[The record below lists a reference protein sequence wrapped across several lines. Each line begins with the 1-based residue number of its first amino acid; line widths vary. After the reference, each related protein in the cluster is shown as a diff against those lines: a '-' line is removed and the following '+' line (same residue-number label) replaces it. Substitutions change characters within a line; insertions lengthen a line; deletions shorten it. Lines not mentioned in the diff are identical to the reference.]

1 VLQVERRTLPGET
14 AELVEAR
21 SRLLRMILPTPLE
34 PAPAAL
40 AAYAGDDDLW
50 LKREDVHELGMF
62 KWRAALPVVRE
73 LAREGH
79 TTIVTSSTGNHG
91 AAVAWAC
98 REHGSRAIVFVPPGS
113 TESKLALLRSLD
125 ADVRV
130 EGEDFDA
137 AKHHAH
143 VWARSEGLPFFEDGA
158 EPLQY
163 EAYRAI
169 GDEILDQLDAPPAAV
184 VTPIGNGALA
194 GGVGAAL
201 ARSPATTRVGVVA
214 KDMPVMAESLDAE
227 RPVDVG
233 PGSTI
238 ADGLAV
244 RVAIPLAVSRLRET
258 VDLMLR
264 VSERE
269 IAAALVTCHEA
280 GVEVEPS
287 AAAALAAARTLD
299 TQGSV
304 VLVITGRNFD
314 PAILERARTDLDS
327 FPD

>member
-1 VLQVERRTLPGET
+1 MVE
-14 AELVEAR
+14 
-21 SRLLRMILPTPLE
+21 LPTPLE
-34 PAPAAL
+34 RAPAAL
-40 AAYAGDDDLW
+40 AAYAARDDLW
-50 LKREDVHELGMF
+50 LKREDLHELGMF

-79 TTIVTSSTGNHG
+79 GTIVTSSTGNHG

-113 TESKLALLRSLD
+113 TESKLALLRSLG

-130 EGEDFDA
+130 EGKDFDE

-143 VWARSEGLPFFEDGA
+143 VWARSQGLPFFEDGA

-163 EAYRAI
+163 QAYRAI
-169 GDEILDQLDAPPAAV
+169 GDEILGQLDAPPAAV

-194 GGVGAAL
+194 GGIGASL
-201 ARSPATTRVGVVA
+201 ARSRGTTRVGVVA
-214 KDMPVMAESLDAE
+214 KDMPVMAESFDAD
-227 RPVDVG
+227 RPIDVG

-238 ADGLAV
+238 ADGMAV
-244 RVAIPLAVSRLRET
+244 RVAIPLAVSRLRDA

-269 IAAALVTCHEA
+269 IATALVACHDA

-299 TQGSV
+299 TPDPV
-304 VLVITGRNFD
+304 VLVMTGRNLD
-314 PAILERARTDLDS
+314 PAVLARARSDLES

>member
-1 VLQVERRTLPGET
+1 
-14 AELVEAR
+14 
-21 SRLLRMILPTPLE
+21 MTPLE
-34 PAPAAL
+34 RAPAAL
-40 AAYAGDDDLW
+40 ARFAGYDDLW
-50 LKREDVHELGMF
+50 LKREDLHELGMF

-73 LAREGH
+73 LAQEGH
-79 TTIVTSSTGNHG
+79 DTVVTSSTGNHG

-98 REHGSRAIVFVPPGS
+98 REHGSRAVVFVPPGA
-113 TESKLALLRSLD
+113 TARKLELLASLG

-130 EGEDFDA
+130 AGEDFDG
-137 AKHHAH
+137 AKHAAR
-143 VWARSEGLPFFEDGA
+143 VWARSDGLPFFEDGA

-169 GDEILDQLDAPPAAV
+169 ADEILDQLDEPPAAV

-194 GGVGAAL
+194 GGIGASL
-201 ARSPATTRVGVVA
+201 GARSRSTTRVGVVA
-214 KDMPVMAESLDAE
+214 REMPVMAASFDAG
-227 RPVDVG
+227 RVVDVP

-244 RVAIPLAVSRLRET
+244 RLAIPLAVSRLRDA
-258 VDLMLR
+258 VDVMLR

-269 IAAALVTCHEA
+269 IAVALVACHDA

-287 AAAALAAARTLD
+287 AAAALAGARALD
-299 TQGSV
+299 AHGPV
-304 VLVITGRNFD
+304 VLVLTGRNLD
-314 PAILERARTDLDS
+314 PAVLERARRDPAS

>member
-1 VLQVERRTLPGET
+1 MSP
-14 AELVEAR
+14 A
-21 SRLLRMILPTPLE
+21 TPLE

-40 AAYAGDDDLW
+40 ATYAGRDDLW

-73 LAREGH
+73 LAGDGH

-113 TESKLALLRSLD
+113 TRSKLALLRSLG

-130 EGEDFDA
+130 AGADFDD

-163 EAYRAI
+163 DAYRAI
-169 GDEILDQLDAPPAAV
+169 GDEILDQFEAPPAAV

-194 GGVGAAL
+194 GGIGAAL
-201 ARSPATTRVGVVA
+201 ARAPGTTHVGVVP
-214 KDMPVMAESLDAE
+214 KDMPVMAASLEAGE
-227 RPVDVG
+227 PVAAPRG
-233 PGSTI
+233 TTI
-238 ADGLAV
+238 ADGLAT
-244 RVAIPLAVSRLRET
+244 RVAIPLAVSRLRKT
-258 VDLMLR
+258 VDLVVR

-269 IAAALVTCHEA
+269 IAAALVACHDA

-287 AAAALAAARTLD
+287 AAAALAAARKLD
-299 TQGSV
+299 TPGPMA
-304 VLVITGRNFD
+304 LVITGRNFD
-314 PAILERARTDLDS
+314 PVVLERARTDLDS

>member
-1 VLQVERRTLPGET
+1 ME
-14 AELVEAR
+14 
-21 SRLLRMILPTPLE
+21 LPTPLE
-34 PAPAAL
+34 RAPASL
-40 AAYAGDDDLW
+40 AAYAACEDLR
-50 LKREDVHELGMF
+50 LKREDLHELGMF

-73 LAREGH
+73 LAGEGH
-79 TTIVTSSTGNHG
+79 ATIVTSSTGNHG

-98 REHGSRAIVFVPPGS
+98 REFGSHAIVFVPPRV
-113 TESKLALLRSLD
+113 TETKLALLRSLG
-125 ADVRV
+125 AEVRV
-130 EGEDFDA
+130 AGVDLDD
-137 AKHHAH
+137 AKHHAY

-201 ARSPATTRVGVVA
+201 GRRSSGTTRVGVVA
-214 KDMPVMAESLDAE
+214 KDMPVMAESFDAD

-244 RVAIPLAVSRLRET
+244 RVAIPLAVSRLRDG

-269 IAAALVTCHEA
+269 IASALVASHDA

-287 AAAALAAARTLD
+287 AAAALAAARALD
-299 TQGSV
+299 TSGGPV
-304 VLVITGRNFD
+304 VLVMTGRNLD
-314 PAILERARTDLDS
+314 PAVLARARTDLES

>member
-1 VLQVERRTLPGET
+1 M
-14 AELVEAR
+14 
-21 SRLLRMILPTPLE
+21 SLPTPLD

-40 AAYAGDDDLW
+40 GAYTGRDDLW

-73 LAREGH
+73 LAGEGH
-79 TTIVTSSTGNHG
+79 DTIVTSSTGNHG

-113 TESKLALLRSLD
+113 TETKLALLRSLG

-130 EGEDFDA
+130 EGVDFDT

-163 EAYRAI
+163 GAYRAI

-201 ARSPATTRVGVVA
+201 GERSRGTTRVGVVA
-214 KDMPVMAESLDAE
+214 KDMPVMAESHDAGH
-227 RPVDVG
+227 PVDA
-233 PGSTI
+233 GSGTTI

-244 RVAIPLAVSRLRET
+244 RVAIPLAVSRLRDT

-264 VSERE
+264 VSERD
-269 IAAALVTCHEA
+269 IATALVACHDA

-287 AAAALAAARTLD
+287 AAAAVAAARALD
-299 TQGSV
+299 TPGPV
-304 VLVITGRNFD
+304 VLVMTGRNLD
-314 PAILERARTDLDS
+314 PAVLARARTDLES